1 MHRGGSTR
9 IHKLTPEMLAP
20 AKQVVLTDT
29 KNKVQLN
36 AMLAEGLLD
45 SDYYTNATQNHSLT
59 IAGISDVPV
68 EITSGLRID
77 RRDLCSTHEE
87 ADIVITQHAISLSLL
102 GKSVRVVC
110 DDTDVF
116 ADYFSYTSTIVNAKR
131 AMLLL

>member
-1 MHRGGSTR
+1 
-9 IHKLTPEMLAP
+9 
-20 AKQVVLTDT
+20 
-29 KNKVQLN
+29 
-36 AMLAEGLLD
+36 
-45 SDYYTNATQNHSLT
+45 
-59 IAGISDVPV
+59 V

-77 RRDLCSTHEE
+77 RRDLCSIHEE

-102 GKSVRVVC
+102 DKSVRVVC